1 MADLTWRKLGI
12 ELPRILLPRK
22 GADLSKWAVVACDQF
37 TSEPEYWQR
46 VEARVGDAP
55 STLRLILPE
64 ALLSEDPAENAR
76 REDGIVR
83 AMDEYLKSG
92 VFRELPEGAMLVKR
106 HLPCGVRTGLI
117 LAFDLERYDYH
128 AGSTSLIRATEGTV
142 EERVK
147 ARLSLRRRARIE
159 LPHILLL
166 IDDPEKTVI
175 EPLNS
180 LDKAPEY
187 DFALMEGGGRIAGTF
202 LCEGELEGVRHALS
216 RLAEKQSGRFGKP
229 LLLYAMGDGNHSLA
243 AAKAVWEEV
252 KPSLAEEERE
262 HHPLRF
268 ALCELV
274 NVHDSGILFEPIH
287 RLLTGVTPDAVN
299 DIAYILAE
307 QNGDVS
313 MGKASFDHPAFAHVL
328 PYVAG
333 GERGEIVVPAPASRL
348 AVATLQ
354 SALEVYLKKTN
365 ARIDY
370 IHGDD
375 TLIKLASRE
384 GSLGFLLPAMEKADL
399 FATVILEG
407 ALPKKTFSMGEA
419 QEKRYY
425 LEARA
430 LR

>member
-1 MADLTWRKLGI
+1 MADMTWRELGI
-12 ELPRILLPRK
+12 ELPRMLLPK
-22 GADLSKWAVVACDQF
+22 NGADMRKWAVVACDQY

-46 VEARVGDAP
+46 VDAFVGDAP
-55 STLRLILPE
+55 SALRLILPE

-83 AMDEYLKSG
+83 AMERYLQSG
-92 VFRELPEGAMLVKR
+92 VFRELPEGAMLIR
-106 HLPCGVRTGLI
+106 RYLPCGVRTGLI
-117 LAFDLERYDYH
+117 LAFDLERYDYSK
-128 AGSTSLIRATEGTV
+128 GSTSLIRATEGTV
-142 EERVK
+142 EERAR
-147 ARLSLRRRARIE
+147 ARLSLRRRALIE
-159 LPHILLL
+159 LPHILML

-175 EPLNS
+175 EPLSN
-180 LDKAPEY
+180 LDKSPEY
-187 DFALMEGGGRIAGTF
+187 DFELMEGGGRITGTF
-202 LCEGELEGVRHALS
+202 LDETELSGAKHALS
-216 RLAEKQSGRFGKP
+216 ELAKKQSGRFGKP

-252 KPSLAEEERE
+252 KPSLTEKERE

-274 NVHDSGILFEPIH
+274 NVHDDGILFEPIH

-299 DIAYILAE
+299 EIAYILAE

-313 MGKASFDHPAFAHVL
+313 VGKATDEHPEFAHVL
-328 PYVAG
+328 PFVQS
-333 GERGEIVVPAPASRL
+333 GEEGELVVPAPASRL

-354 SALEVYLKKTN
+354 NALEVYAKKTG

-375 TLIKLASRE
+375 ALKKLASRE